1 MATGKKFDLPP
12 DSLICT
18 AVGRLVPVKG
28 YDVLISAVQKIASQI
43 PQLFC
48 LIVGEG
54 ECKEELSAQ
63 IRAGRSGKSSSPGW
77 VL

>member
-1 MATGKKFDLPP
+1 M
-12 DSLICT
+12 ICT

-28 YDVLISAVQKIASQI
+28 YDVLIDAIQKIASQV

-54 ECKEELSAQ
+54 ESKAELSAQ
-63 IRAGRSGKSSSPGW
+63 ISSSRFGKPGSAHRI
-77 VL
+77 LRS